1 MNEDFYKQRAQE
13 VRDLAAKADPFIK
26 QRLLDLAER
35 YDGRKTRITPL
46 PSAPAAIQ
54 NQPSDCDGDPARP
67 VCVRRRV
74 TIGAGANLRS

>member
-1 MNEDFYKQRAQE
+1 MRVMNEDFYKQRAQE

-54 NQPSDCDGDPARP
+54 NQPSDRDGDS
-67 VCVRRRV
+67 
-74 TIGAGANLRS
+74 G